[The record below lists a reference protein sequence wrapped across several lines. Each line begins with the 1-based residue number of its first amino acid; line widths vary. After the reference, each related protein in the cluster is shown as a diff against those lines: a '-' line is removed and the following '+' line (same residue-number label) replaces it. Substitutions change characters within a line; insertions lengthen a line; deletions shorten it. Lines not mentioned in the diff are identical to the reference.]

1 MATSTSLDIANRE
14 ILWNVSSTPNVVTM
28 YLLFGISLVVCL
40 WGFWRRFELWSAGTT
55 ASERLSAPLRRA
67 KILWDWVL
75 NQKGVVAERKPG
87 IFHTLILWGFLVLL
101 FATTMVFIDHDLGIR
116 IYQGRYYLAVTL
128 LADVFGLLLLIG
140 LSLAYYRRY
149 IEQPDRLHSGSGDSV
164 MLGLLVAL
172 CVQGFLLEAL
182 RIHATEDPWAIYSPV
197 GYVLSLLFWNFSE
210 ESSRLLHFVI
220 WWFHAISVFI
230 FIALLPYT
238 KFLHIFSSSANLFF
252 KEIDRPKGALRYPGD
267 IESMME
273 EMLSSEDDEEFIL
286 GTPSLKE
293 LSWKARLDLDACT
306 SCGRCQSVCPAYNSG
321 KALSPKWLILDTRNH
336 MLKLRAD
343 GHLESDA
350 EVTSGLRQLNALD
363 RGLLDD
369 VLLADF
375 NEPTR
380 RRADNE
386 LVQNA
391 AQAVGE
397 KTDAR
402 LAGEVMDEDVYWSC
416 TTCRAC
422 MEVCPVG
429 IEHVDHIL
437 DVRRSMALMDGNI
450 PSEAQTSLR
459 AIETRGNPFGPAEER
474 ANWSDGLE
482 IRLLEEGDSV
492 EVLYWVG
499 CISAYDKR
507 KQSIARAMVEILN
520 RSGVSWGMLGNK
532 EHCTGDPA
540 RRLGEENLFQSSAK
554 TNLATLHSV
563 SFQRIV
569 ANCPHCFNTLKNEYP
584 ALGALQEQTQV
595 EVVHHSHFI
604 KELLDAGTLQVNQDA
619 TQDITFHDPCYLGRH
634 NDSYQEPR
642 DVLVQIGGAKLR
654 EMKDS
659 KERGMCCGAGGGHY
673 WFDMKVGE
681 RVNVQRAE
689 QAVATGAS
697 TVATGCPFCLQM
709 MEDGMKLGGHEEQV
723 EVRDIAE
730 LVAASLVS

>member
-1 MATSTSLDIANRE
+1 MASNQTLDTASRE
-14 ILWNVSSTPNVVTM
+14 ILWNVSSLPNVVTM
-28 YLLFGISLVVCL
+28 YALFGISLAVCL

-55 ASERLSAPLRRA
+55 APERLGAPFRRT

-75 NQKGVVAERKPG
+75 NQKGVLKERKPG
-87 IFHTLILWGFLVLL
+87 VFHTLIFWGFLVLL

-140 LSLAYYRRY
+140 LALAYYRRY
-149 IEQPDRLHSGSGDSV
+149 VEAPDRLHSGSGDSI
-164 MLGLLVAL
+164 MLGLLVVL

-182 RIHATEDPWAIYSPV
+182 RIHATDDPWAIYSPV
-197 GYVLSLLFWNFSE
+197 GYVLSLLFWDFSE

-220 WWFHAISVFI
+220 WWFHAVTVFL
-230 FIALLPYT
+230 FIALLPYS
-238 KFLHIFSSSANLFF
+238 KFLHIISSSANLFF
-252 KEIDRPKGALRYPGD
+252 KEIDRPKGALRNPGD
-267 IESMME
+267 IETLME
-273 EMLSSEDDEEFIL
+273 EMLSSEEDEEFIL
-286 GTPSLKE
+286 GTPTLKE

-343 GHLESDA
+343 GELEMDSVTPDA
-350 EVTSGLRQLNALD
+350 LKPFNTLDQQLL
-363 RGLLDD
+363 GD

-375 NEPTR
+375 QDPSLL
-380 RRADNE
+380 RAENE
-386 LVQNA
+386 LVQ
-391 AQAVGE
+391 QAPKNIGE
-397 KTDAR
+397 SLSAR

-450 PSEAQTSLR
+450 PSEAQASLR

-474 ANWSDGLE
+474 TSWSEGLE
-482 IRLLEEGDSV
+482 LNILQEGDEV
-492 EVLYWVG
+492 DVLYWVG

-520 RSGVSWGMLGNK
+520 RSGVNWGMLGNR
-532 EHCTGDPA
+532 EQCTGDPA
-540 RRLGEENLFQSSAK
+540 RRLGEENLFQTSAK
-554 TNLATLHSV
+554 NNLITLNSV

-584 ALGALQEQTQV
+584 ELGALQEQTQV
-595 EVVHHSHFI
+595 QVQHHSNFI
-604 KELLDAGTLQVNQDA
+604 KELLDAGDLEVKQDA
-619 TQDITFHDPCYLGRH
+619 ALDITFHDPCYLGRH
-634 NDSYQEPR
+634 NDTYDEPR
-642 DVLVQIGGAKLR
+642 DVLVQIGGTKLR
-654 EMKDS
+654 EMQDS

-709 MEDGMKLGGHEEQV
+709 MEDGMKLGGHDEQI

-730 LVAASLVS
+730 IVADSLVS